1 MSRIRLFLCAAALLA
16 AGALPV
22 AAAPHGDPQ
31 PGGGRSEH
39 APPKGG
45 AQQGAP
51 RFDDL
56 GDHHHQVTTKSKQ
69 AQRYF
74 DQGLILAYAFNHP
87 EAERSFREAARL
99 DPECAMAW
107 WGAALVLGPNINKPM
122 EKEDAPKAWEAL
134 QRARELAPKAG
145 EKERAYIEALSKRY
159 AREAPEDR
167 STLDKAYAEAMKEV
181 ARKYPDDLDA
191 ATLAAEAV
199 MDTMPWQYWTK
210 DSQPKEETKQLLALL
225 EGVLEKQPDHPG
237 ACHYYIHAVEA
248 VQPEKATAAADTLRT
263 LVPGAGHLVH
273 MPAHIYLR
281 LGLYREATLANEL
294 AAAADES
301 YMTQCRSQ
309 GFYPSAY
316 YPHNV
321 HFLWYTNAMEGRS
334 RDSID
339 AAKKIAEHG
348 KHGEMVEGDR
358 FEPLVPMA
366 MVRFGRWDEVLKQ
379 PRPKGDEPF
388 AAAMSHYTRGLA
400 HAARGDV
407 DAARSELAELRR
419 IDADEKTKALDT
431 DILPGASLI
440 TIARHDLAGHIAL
453 KEGDHEKAIAELTKA
468 VGLEDQLPYMEPPFC
483 YMPMRHGLGA
493 ALLKAG
499 KPAEAEKVYRE
510 DLKRH
515 PHNGWALYGLAQSLR
530 AQDKDALADEVMR
543 RFELAWVRADVEP
556 RSSRF

>member
-1 MSRIRLFLCAAALLA
+1 MSRIRSFFCAAALLA
-16 AGALPV
+16 AAVLPA

-31 PGGGRSEH
+31 HGGEPRRQS
-39 APPKGG
+39 APKGE

-51 RFDDL
+51 LFEDL
-56 GDHHHQVTTKSKQ
+56 GDHHHPVTTKSKQ

-74 DQGLILAYAFNHP
+74 DQGLILAYGFNHP
-87 EAERSFREAARL
+87 EAERSVREAARL
-99 DPECAMAW
+99 DPDCAMAW
-107 WGAALVLGPNINKPM
+107 WGAALVRGPNINKPM
-122 EKEDAPKAWEAL
+122 DKEDAPKAWEAL
-134 QRARELAPKAG
+134 QKARERAPKAT

-159 AREAPEDR
+159 AQDPPEDR
-167 STLDKAYAEAMKEV
+167 SALDKAYAKAMTEV

-191 ATLAAEAV
+191 ATLAAEAI

-225 EGVLEKQPDHPG
+225 EGVMKKKPDHPG

-248 VQPEKATAAADTLRT
+248 VQPEKAMAAADTLRT

-281 LGLYREATLANEL
+281 LGLYREATLANEA

-301 YMTQCRSQ
+301 YIAQCRQQ

-348 KHGEMVEGDR
+348 KHAELAEGDR

-366 MVRFGRWDEVLKQ
+366 MVRFGRWDEVLEQ

-400 HAARGDV
+400 HAAKGNLE
-407 DAARSELAELRR
+407 AARSELTELRR

-431 DILPGASLI
+431 DTLPGASLI
-440 TIARHDLAGHIAL
+440 TIARHDLAGHVAL

-468 VGLEDQLPYMEPPFC
+468 VEREDQLPYMEPPFC
-483 YMPMRHGLGA
+483 YMPMPRPGGGA
-493 ALLKAG
+493 AEGGEAG
-499 KPAEAEKVYRE
+499 GGGEGVPRRPEAPPAQRVGAVRAGPKPAEA
-510 DLKRH
+510 
-515 PHNGWALYGLAQSLR
+515 GQGR
-530 AQDKDALADEVMR
+530 AGR
-543 RFELAWVRADVEP
+543 RGDGAVQAGVGARG
-556 RSSRF
+556 R